1 MKITPESMPTD
12 GAFGSRTY
20 PVEGVRAGLY
30 ATSVSRGRP
39 GGSSPGRRQRLKV
52 DQLWARAKEDKPRMV
67 AQAPS
72 GDLVQSRFLQAF
84 DHLLGVPVVTL
95 KKDNLSMS
103 MRPDFNIFDAVQ
115 KVD

>member
-1 MKITPESMPTD
+1 
-12 GAFGSRTY
+12 
-20 PVEGVRAGLY
+20 
-30 ATSVSRGRP
+30 
-39 GGSSPGRRQRLKV
+39 
-52 DQLWARAKEDKPRMV
+52 MV